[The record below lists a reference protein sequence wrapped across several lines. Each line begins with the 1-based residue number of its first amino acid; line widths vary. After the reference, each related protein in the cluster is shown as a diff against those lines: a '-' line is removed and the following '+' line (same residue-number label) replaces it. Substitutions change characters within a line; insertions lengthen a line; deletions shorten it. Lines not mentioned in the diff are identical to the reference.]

1 MRIEILADVKTTLG
15 EGPLWDVDE
24 QRLYWIDSFDG
35 RVFRCTA
42 DGRELRAWDVPQ
54 KIGSMA
60 LRKQGGAVVSLARGF
75 HFLDFRSGEVELIV
89 DPEPDKPANRLNDGK
104 VDRQGRFYAGSMDT
118 QEAGPNGALYR
129 LDPDLSLH
137 RLDTGIVVSNGPCW
151 SPDGRTFYFADTW
164 SGEIWAYDCD
174 PASGAISNRR
184 TFTRVDMSGG
194 GAADGSTVDAE
205 GYLWNAQVYDG
216 KLVRY
221 APDGS
226 VDRVIEMPVKKVTS
240 VMFGGPELDVLYV
253 TSMAS
258 RRCRAFRRTAWRA
271 AACSRCTGWACAACP
286 SRASAVEAAGRFGPP
301 ARLGAAAG
309 SAAGATLGAAF
320 QRRQAVGQR
329 RDAARQ
335 LGHGSRVHPRQRRDL
350 GQHADFAKT
359 FDGFPVAGRQRAAH
373 DHAQHRDASAAQR
386 LQAEQR
392 VVDGA
397 QAAARGQHHGH
408 AQPRDQVDHH
418 VPVIDRHVQAPPA
431 PSTISGA
438 SVSGGTM
445 VVASSSASSSGAA
458 AQGDSGAC
466 NT

>member
-1 MRIEILADVKTTLG
+1 
-15 EGPLWDVDE
+15 
-24 QRLYWIDSFDG
+24 
-35 RVFRCTA
+35 
-42 DGRELRAWDVPQ
+42 
-54 KIGSMA
+54 
-60 LRKQGGAVVSLARGF
+60 
-75 HFLDFRSGEVELIV
+75 
-89 DPEPDKPANRLNDGK
+89 
-104 VDRQGRFYAGSMDT
+104 MDT

-216 KLVRY
+216 KLVRH

-240 VMFGGPELDVLYV
+240 VMFGGRSWTCC
-253 TSMAS
+253 TSRPWPPPLPRFPQDGVARGS
-258 RRCRAFRRTAWRA
+258 
-271 AACSRCTGWACAACP
+271 SRCTGWACAACP
-286 SRASAVEAAGRFGPP
+286 SRASAVEAAGRVLAPP
-301 ARLGAAAG
+301 ALAWRRVQSPDPPSRLP
-309 SAAGATLGAAF
+309 SS
-320 QRRQAVGQR
+320 
-329 RDAARQ
+329 AARQ
-335 LGHGSRVHPRQRRDL
+335 SASGAMPRASSATAAASTRASGGISASTRTSPKRSM
-350 GQHADFAKT
+350 ASCCRAT
-359 FDGFPVAGRQRAAH
+359 AAAH

-418 VPVIDRHVQAPPA
+418 VPVIDRHVQAAGAFHDQRRVGVRRHDGGGVQLGVFQRRGRPGRQRRLQYVGRQVQALGRQLRQPGHRVGVAGFFGHAGLHRLPVIGIPGTRQDGRDQVLPMPVSVPVTKTPA
-431 PSTISGA
+431 RRE
-438 SVSGGTM
+438 SVFHM
-445 VVASSSASSSGAA
+445 P
-458 AQGDSGAC
+458 
-466 NT
+466 

>member
-1 MRIEILADVKTTLG
+1 M
-15 EGPLWDVDE
+15 
-24 QRLYWIDSFDG
+24 
-35 RVFRCTA
+35 
-42 DGRELRAWDVPQ
+42 
-54 KIGSMA
+54 
-60 LRKQGGAVVSLARGF
+60 VSLARGF

-258 RRCRAFRRTAWRA
+258 RRCRAFRRTAARGS
-271 AACSRCTGWACAACP
+271 CSRCT
-286 SRASAVEAAGRFGPP
+286 AGR
-301 ARLGAAAG
+301 ARLARAALRRLKRPGGYWLRPRWRGGGFSRRTRLPGCLPAPPG
-309 SAAGATLGAAF
+309 S
-320 QRRQAVGQR
+320 RP
-329 RDAARQ
+329 AARAAR
-335 LGHGSRVHPRQRRDL
+335 HGSRVHPRQRWDL

-418 VPVIDRHVQAPPA
+418 VPVIDRHGQPPA